1 MIHFLN
7 YCGILQ
13 IMVKCALFSVVNTDP
28 DLEIFSGSRAGN
40 FFWIQSWNYLF
51 WIQIWKFFLDP
62 ELELFVLDPEL
73 ELFVLD
79 PSRGKKEKSS

>member
-28 DLEIFSGSRAGN
+28 DLEIFSGSRAGIIC
-40 FFWIQSWNYLF
+40 FGSI
-51 WIQIWKFFLDP
+51 
-62 ELELFVLDPEL
+62 
-73 ELFVLD
+73 
-79 PSRGKKEKSS
+79 SRQKGKKQLNNQNFIYFLL